1 MARKFQ
7 LKSAFSPKG
16 DQPKAIKKLLDGIN
30 SGVKY
35 QTLIGVTGSGK
46 TFTLANVI
54 EKSQKP
60 SLIMAPNKTLAAQLY
75 SEMKEFFPENAVEY
89 FVSYYDY
96 YQPEAYVPAS
106 DTYIEKDAS
115 INEQIEQMRLSA
127 TKALLERKDVI
138 IIASVSAIYG
148 LGDPDSYM
156 KMLLHL
162 TVGEVTKQREILTK
176 LSKMQYTRNDVTL
189 IRGHFRVKGEVID
202 IFPADSEERAIRV
215 EMFDDEVENLSWFD
229 PLTGEKL
236 KSLHRVTVYP
246 KTHYVT
252 PKSTILNIIDDI
264 NIIPHQGVSSKW
276 EVNKISEIN
285 SDYYLSDESYPAQ
298 NLVISDR
305 LSGRGIEMIS
315 IQVTPY
321 TYHPSSKKLEVLSQ
335 VNIHIIEDGEN
346 PEGYLTQPVKSRIF
360 EQLYKSLIINFESST
375 RDEDYQQ
382 PAILYICGGNSETN
396 SDFKNLL
403 DWRRQR
409 GYVVYTASISETG
422 SSSSSIKNYIQ
433 NAYHTFSPPP
443 EYVALLGD
451 VDGSYSVATYYDGHG
466 HNSYGNECEGDHP
479 YSQLDGTDLIPE
491 VLIGRMSIRTS
502 SELSVVSS
510 KIINYEKATYLG
522 YLDDYF
528 ERAAMAGDPST
539 SGISCTITKE
549 YVAEL
554 LDALL

>member
-1 MARKFQ
+1 MQVKPNLDTERKIIVHRMRKYIYFIILFSFIFPNRNQ
-7 LKSAFSPKG
+7 FAF
-16 DQPKAIKKLLDGIN
+16 
-30 SGVKY
+30 
-35 QTLIGVTGSGK
+35 TGSSGTHSTISLQSSTEIRQVIDGYSRIAKEGEGHTTDLGLPELSTYTTFYQLDPQK
-46 TFTLANVI
+46 TYRY
-54 EKSQKP
+54 E
-60 SLIMAPNKTLAAQLY
+60 
-75 SEMKEFFPENAVEY
+75 
-89 FVSYYDY
+89 
-96 YQPEAYVPAS
+96 
-106 DTYIEKDAS
+106 
-115 INEQIEQMRLSA
+115 
-127 TKALLERKDVI
+127 LEIV
-138 IIASVSAIYG
+138 
-148 LGDPDSYM
+148 DSY
-156 KMLLHL
+156 
-162 TVGEVTKQREILTK
+162 
-176 LSKMQYTRNDVTL
+176 
-189 IRGHFRVKGEVID
+189 
-202 IFPADSEERAIRV
+202 
-215 EMFDDEVENLSWFD
+215 
-229 PLTGEKL
+229 
-236 KSLHRVTVYP
+236 
-246 KTHYVT
+246 
-252 PKSTILNIIDDI
+252 IIDDI

-285 SDYYLSDESYPAQ
+285 SEFYLSDESYPAE

-305 LSGRGIEMIS
+305 MSGRGIEMFS

-335 VNIHIIEDGEN
+335 VNIHIIEDGNN
-346 PEGYLTQPVKSRIF
+346 PDGHLAQPVKSRIF

-422 SSSSSIKNYIQ
+422 SSSSSIKSYIQ
-433 NAYHTFSPPP
+433 NAYHTFNPPP

-510 KIINYEKATYLG
+510 KIIKFILDKVRSNKPTFFLAFFVSNSTAG
-522 YLDDYF
+522 YQ
-528 ERAAMAGDPST
+528 SW
-539 SGISCTITKE
+539 
-549 YVAEL
+549 
-554 LDALL
+554 